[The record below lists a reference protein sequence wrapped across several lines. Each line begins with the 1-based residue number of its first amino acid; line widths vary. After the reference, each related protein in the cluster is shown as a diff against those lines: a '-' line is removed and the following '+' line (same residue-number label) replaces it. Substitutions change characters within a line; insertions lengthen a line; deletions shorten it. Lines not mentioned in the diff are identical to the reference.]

1 MIAHAGRTEGVD
13 ITNRWVGDPPQP
25 AGRSDDTHS
34 RYIEAAVGSLI
45 VGCLYLPNG
54 NPAPGPKFDYKLH
67 LFERLTGYS
76 QSLLDSGA
84 PAPIS
89 RGNRKFESISL
100 QQGVTC
106 EPDVNYRPPGAD
118 GHRGRHCPAGFRSRR
133 PTVLFAGESPFDQ
146 AERSGDYRYSRNAAH
161 SAVSSALRNRD
172 LSCLVNGA
180 GPRVFSPSSLK
191 CRAM

>member
-1 MIAHAGRTEGVD
+1 MRAGERIDQLRGDAHATARFAHRAFEGVAD
-13 ITNRWVGDPPQP
+13 AQF
-25 AGRSDDTHS
+25 AF
-34 RYIEAAVGSLI
+34 EAAVGSLI

-100 QQGVTC
+100 Q
-106 EPDVNYRPPGAD
+106 R
-118 GHRGRHCPAGFRSRR
+118 
-133 PTVLFAGESPFDQ
+133 
-146 AERSGDYRYSRNAAH
+146 
-161 SAVSSALRNRD
+161 
-172 LSCLVNGA
+172 
-180 GPRVFSPSSLK
+180 
-191 CRAM
+191 

>member
-1 MIAHAGRTEGVD
+1 MIRIG
-13 ITNRWVGDPPQP
+13 
-25 AGRSDDTHS
+25 

-84 PAPIS
+84 PTPIS

-100 QQGVTC
+100 QRRVLC
-106 EPDVNYRPPGAD
+106 EPDFLNRGAENIAERWPTLHAPVVKLGAQFVRLGGDD
-118 GHRGRHCPAGFRSRR
+118 GEAADPLARRRAPSFPYPAMRISRR
-133 PTVLFAGESPFDQ
+133 SF
-146 AERSGDYRYSRNAAH
+146 
-161 SAVSSALRNRD
+161 SAIA
-172 LSCLVNGA
+172 
-180 GPRVFSPSSLK
+180 
-191 CRAM
+191 